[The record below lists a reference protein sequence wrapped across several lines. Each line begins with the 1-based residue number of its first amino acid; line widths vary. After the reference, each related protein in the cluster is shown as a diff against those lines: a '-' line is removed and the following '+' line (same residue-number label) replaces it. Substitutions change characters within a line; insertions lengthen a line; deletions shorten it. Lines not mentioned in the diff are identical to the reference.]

1 MNLRSYP
8 KIYNMGHSAI
18 KDLFLDEVII
28 EEKVDGSQFS
38 FGLKAGELFC
48 RSQNKEQYPES
59 TDKMFKLAV
68 EKVQAIRDKLMEEW
82 VYRGEYLS
90 KPKHNTLCYSRVPK
104 NNIIIFDI
112 DKGIEDYSKAKEVE
126 AAYLGFETVPLLF
139 KGKVDG
145 YDEFVK
151 FLENDSILGGSKIEG
166 VVVKNY
172 HRFGRDGKC
181 LMGKFVSTMFKEK
194 HQKDWKVRNP
204 SKLDIIELLASSLK
218 TDARWEKGIQHLR
231 ELGELTNTPKDI
243 GALIKTVQK
252 DILEEEE
259 EFIKE
264 KIFEWAKKILLK
276 KCTTGLPEWY
286 KDKLLKEQFNDR

>member
-1 MNLRSYP
+1 
-8 KIYNMGHSAI
+8 MGHSAI

-28 EEKVDGSQFS
+28 EEKIDGSQFS
-38 FGLKAGELFC
+38 FGIKDGQLFC
-48 RSQNKEQYPES
+48 RSQNKEQFPES

-68 EKVQAIRDKLMEEW
+68 EKVRDVQDKLTEGW
-82 VYRGEYLS
+82 TYRGEYLS
-90 KPKHNTLCYSRVPK
+90 KPKHNTLCYSRVPE

-112 DKGIEDYSKAKEVE
+112 DYGEEDYFIPAGTMGKINVICE
-126 AAYLGFETVPLLF
+126 LGFEVVPLLF
-139 KGKVDG
+139 IGKVEG

-194 HQKDWKVRNP
+194 HQKDWKIRNP
-204 SKLDIIELLASSLK
+204 SKLDVIELLASSLK
-218 TDARWEKGIQHLR
+218 TDARWEKGVQHLR
-231 ELGELTNTPKDI
+231 ELGQLTNTAKDI
-243 GALIKTVQK
+243 GGLIKIIQQ
-252 DILEEEE
+252 DIFEEEE

-264 KIFEWAKKILLK
+264 KIFEWAKKALSK
-276 KCTTGLPEWY
+276 KCTAGLPEWY
-286 KDKLLKEQFNDR
+286 KDKLLKEQFND